1 MGDDRNQCRSRAES
15 DGKEKEV
22 SPFVAPFLNN
32 QLKYSQISDREGFGK
47 TELWAT
53 TEFVGKTKSGPVR
66 LCIKLSIANV
76 IPVGHTKAESL
87 CRRKWSVV
95 AGMVWAG
102 EGKNCP

>member
-1 MGDDRNQCRSRAES
+1 MGDDRKQCRSRAET

-22 SPFVAPFLNN
+22 SLFVAPFLNN
-32 QLKYSQISDREGFGK
+32 QLKYSQISDRERFGK

-53 TEFVGKTKSGPVR
+53 SEFVGKPNQCQFGCVTVNR
-66 LCIKLSIANV
+66 QRNC
-76 IPVGHTKAESL
+76 PVGHTKAESL

-102 EGKNCP
+102 EGTNCP